1 MDDAELEALRYPIGR
16 FDAKQA
22 LTTDER
28 AVLFD
33 ELTDLPGRVRQAVAG
48 LSEEQLDTPYRPD
61 GWTVRQ
67 VVHHLPDSHLN
78 GYVRF
83 KWAAT
88 EDDPLIRTYDQ
99 AGWSELED
107 ARSAPLGHSLALLE
121 AVHGRWVG
129 WLRTLGQADWARTY
143 EHPKWGSVTLDMTLQ
158 LYGWHGNHHLAHI
171 TGLKARMGWT
181 A

>member
-1 MDDAELEALRYPIGR
+1 MDDTELEALRYPVGR
-16 FDAKQA
+16 LDTKQSLTAAEREA
-22 LTTDER
+22 L
-28 AVLFD
+28 LG
-33 ELTDLPGRVRQAVAG
+33 ELVSLPGRVKQAVAE

-67 VVHHLPDSHLN
+67 VVHHLPDSHMN

-99 AGWSELED
+99 AGWGELED
-107 ARSAPLGHSLALLE
+107 ARSAPISHSLDLLE
-121 AVHGRWVG
+121 AVHTRWVG
-129 WLRTLGQADWARTY
+129 WLRTLEEADWARTY
-143 EHPKWGSVTLDMTLQ
+143 QHPKLGSVTLDMTLQ

-171 TGLKARMGWT
+171 TGLKERMGWT
-181 A
+181 T